1 MVEINLNL
9 VKAIANL
16 IDQCAKRGA
25 FDGSELEVVGAIRR
39 ELLTAAQP
47 ALEEEAKA
55 KEATNGAPL
64 ADKVVN

>member
-16 IDQCAKRGA
+16 IDVCAKRGA
-25 FDGSELEVVGAIRR
+25 FEGSELEVIGQIRR

-55 KEATNGAPL
+55 KEATDGAPL

>member
-9 VKAIANL
+9 VKAITNV
-16 IDQCAKRGA
+16 IDVCAKRGA
-25 FDGSELEVVGAIRR
+25 FEGSELEVVGQVRR

-55 KEATNGAPL
+55 KEAADGAPL
-64 ADKVVN
+64 DNKVM